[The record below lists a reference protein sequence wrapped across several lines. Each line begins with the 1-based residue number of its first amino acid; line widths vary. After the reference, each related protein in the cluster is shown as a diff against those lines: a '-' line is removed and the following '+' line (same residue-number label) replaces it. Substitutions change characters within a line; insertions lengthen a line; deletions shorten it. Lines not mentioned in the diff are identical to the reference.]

1 MQETAEFTPSQGFD
15 DEVPGTVAYALEYDE
30 EMLYLQPVAS
40 GYRIM
45 PLRYGRSEVTV
56 VATDEGGLAGRD
68 TFAVMCRDD
77 SREVDLY
84 PNPVRDRLSIRMG
97 RDVEGALR
105 VTLYD
110 AAGRR
115 AFAAEVRI
123 APTAPAVVDLS
134 SLGGGTYT
142 IELRYEGGSLTRSI
156 VKPEK
161 MQSFF
166 RNILIAAALLVV
178 PRAGTAQNAAAFL
191 SVVPDARSAA
201 MGGAGVALSA
211 DVFSALRNAAQLP
224 FSEERFGA
232 GYSYLPWMRDLTPRT
247 ALHTAA
253 VYFKPDGKQAVSAS
267 FRYFSQYGSERTDEE
282 GNELGRLEPHDM
294 AFDVGY
300 SRTVAEGL
308 SVALTA
314 RYVRSEPGA
323 DDVAQTFAVDAGLF
337 YRHAVAASHRV
348 TFGFQAANVG
358 GALDYGA
365 GNRQLPWVLKAGA
378 AAELGFSEA
387 HGLTLTAETEYRLRP
402 SELRAWSG
410 SFGAE
415 YRCFGILA
423 LRGGYR
429 MGDRSTG
436 EYRYGSAGAGLR
448 WKYVAADAAYLLA
461 GSSSPLR
468 NTWIL
473 SVLFSW

>member
-1 MQETAEFTPSQGFD
+1 
-15 DEVPGTVAYALEYDE
+15 
-30 EMLYLQPVAS
+30 
-40 GYRIM
+40 
-45 PLRYGRSEVTV
+45 
-56 VATDEGGLAGRD
+56 
-68 TFAVMCRDD
+68 
-77 SREVDLY
+77 
-84 PNPVRDRLSIRMG
+84 
-97 RDVEGALR
+97 
-105 VTLYD
+105 
-110 AAGRR
+110 
-115 AFAAEVRI
+115 
-123 APTAPAVVDLS
+123 
-134 SLGGGTYT
+134 
-142 IELRYEGGSLTRSI
+142 
-156 VKPEK
+156 

-166 RNILIAAALLVV
+166 RNILIAAALLAV
-178 PRAGTAQNAAAFL
+178 PLAGTAQNAAAFL

-282 GNELGRLEPHDM
+282 GNVLGRLEPHDM

-314 RYVRSEPGA
+314 RYVRSEPGTA
-323 DDVAQTFAVDAGLF
+323 DVAQTFAVDAGLF

-378 AAELGFSEA
+378 AAELGLSEA

-415 YRCFGILA
+415 YCCFGILA

-436 EYRYGSAGAGLR
+436 ESRYGSAGAGLR

-473 SVLFSW
+473 SVLFNW

>member
-1 MQETAEFTPSQGFD
+1 
-15 DEVPGTVAYALEYDE
+15 
-30 EMLYLQPVAS
+30 
-40 GYRIM
+40 
-45 PLRYGRSEVTV
+45 
-56 VATDEGGLAGRD
+56 
-68 TFAVMCRDD
+68 
-77 SREVDLY
+77 
-84 PNPVRDRLSIRMG
+84 
-97 RDVEGALR
+97 
-105 VTLYD
+105 
-110 AAGRR
+110 
-115 AFAAEVRI
+115 
-123 APTAPAVVDLS
+123 
-134 SLGGGTYT
+134 
-142 IELRYEGGSLTRSI
+142 
-156 VKPEK
+156 

-166 RNILIAAALLVV
+166 RNILIAAALLPV
-178 PRAGTAQNAAAFL
+178 PLAGTAQNAAAFL

-282 GNELGRLEPHDM
+282 GNVLGRLEPHDM
-294 AFDVGY
+294 AFDIGY

-314 RYVRSEPGA
+314 RYVRSEPGTA
-323 DDVAQTFAVDAGLF
+323 DVAQTFAVDAGLF

-402 SELRAWSG
+402 SELRAWSVPNTVVSEYSPCEEVTAWG
-410 SFGAE
+410 IAVRENTATARPAPAFDGNMSRRTPLTSWPEVHPPCAIRGYSPCYSVGNASFG
-415 YRCFGILA
+415 
-423 LRGGYR
+423 
-429 MGDRSTG
+429 
-436 EYRYGSAGAGLR
+436 
-448 WKYVAADAAYLLA
+448 
-461 GSSSPLR
+461 
-468 NTWIL
+468 
-473 SVLFSW
+473 SVF

>member
-1 MQETAEFTPSQGFD
+1 
-15 DEVPGTVAYALEYDE
+15 
-30 EMLYLQPVAS
+30 
-40 GYRIM
+40 
-45 PLRYGRSEVTV
+45 
-56 VATDEGGLAGRD
+56 
-68 TFAVMCRDD
+68 
-77 SREVDLY
+77 
-84 PNPVRDRLSIRMG
+84 
-97 RDVEGALR
+97 
-105 VTLYD
+105 
-110 AAGRR
+110 
-115 AFAAEVRI
+115 
-123 APTAPAVVDLS
+123 
-134 SLGGGTYT
+134 
-142 IELRYEGGSLTRSI
+142 
-156 VKPEK
+156 

-166 RNILIAAALLVV
+166 RNILIAAALLAV
-178 PRAGTAQNAAAFL
+178 PLAGTAQNAAAFL

-282 GNELGRLEPHDM
+282 GNVLGRLEPHDM

-314 RYVRSEPGA
+314 RYVRSEPGTA
-323 DDVAQTFAVDAGLF
+323 DVAQTFAVDAGPF

-378 AAELGFSEA
+378 AAELG
-387 HGLTLTAETEYRLRP
+387 L
-402 SELRAWSG
+402 
-410 SFGAE
+410 
-415 YRCFGILA
+415 
-423 LRGGYR
+423 
-429 MGDRSTG
+429 
-436 EYRYGSAGAGLR
+436 
-448 WKYVAADAAYLLA
+448 
-461 GSSSPLR
+461 
-468 NTWIL
+468 
-473 SVLFSW
+473 

>member
-1 MQETAEFTPSQGFD
+1 
-15 DEVPGTVAYALEYDE
+15 
-30 EMLYLQPVAS
+30 
-40 GYRIM
+40 
-45 PLRYGRSEVTV
+45 
-56 VATDEGGLAGRD
+56 
-68 TFAVMCRDD
+68 
-77 SREVDLY
+77 
-84 PNPVRDRLSIRMG
+84 
-97 RDVEGALR
+97 
-105 VTLYD
+105 
-110 AAGRR
+110 
-115 AFAAEVRI
+115 
-123 APTAPAVVDLS
+123 
-134 SLGGGTYT
+134 
-142 IELRYEGGSLTRSI
+142 
-156 VKPEK
+156 

-166 RNILIAAALLVV
+166 RNILIAAALLAV
-178 PRAGTAQNAAAFL
+178 PLAGTAQNAAAFL

-282 GNELGRLEPHDM
+282 GNVLGRLEPHDM

-358 GALDYGA
+358 G
-365 GNRQLPWVLKAGA
+365 P
-378 AAELGFSEA
+378 
-387 HGLTLTAETEYRLRP
+387 RLRRRKP
-402 SELRAWSG
+402 SAAVGVEGGRSRGTRIFRSARPDTDRRNRIPPAALGTPRLVRKFRCRIPLFRNTRPARRLPHGGSQYGRIPLRLGRRRLSM
-410 SFGAE
+410 E
-415 YRCFGILA
+415 IC
-423 LRGGYR
+423 RGGR
-429 MGDRSTG
+429 R
-436 EYRYGSAGAGLR
+436 
-448 WKYVAADAAYLLA
+448 
-461 GSSSPLR
+461 
-468 NTWIL
+468 L
-473 SVLFSW
+473 SVGRKFIPLAQYVDTLRTIQLVMRASEVFFD

>member
-1 MQETAEFTPSQGFD
+1 
-15 DEVPGTVAYALEYDE
+15 
-30 EMLYLQPVAS
+30 
-40 GYRIM
+40 
-45 PLRYGRSEVTV
+45 
-56 VATDEGGLAGRD
+56 
-68 TFAVMCRDD
+68 
-77 SREVDLY
+77 
-84 PNPVRDRLSIRMG
+84 
-97 RDVEGALR
+97 
-105 VTLYD
+105 
-110 AAGRR
+110 
-115 AFAAEVRI
+115 
-123 APTAPAVVDLS
+123 
-134 SLGGGTYT
+134 
-142 IELRYEGGSLTRSI
+142 
-156 VKPEK
+156 

-166 RNILIAAALLVV
+166 RNILIAAALLAV
-178 PRAGTAQNAAAFL
+178 PLAGTAQNAAAFL

-282 GNELGRLEPHDM
+282 GNVLGRLEPHDM

-365 GNRQLPWVLKAGA
+365 GGRSRGTRSFGSARPDTDRRNRIPPAALGTPRLVRKFRCRIPLFRNTRPARRLPHGGSQYGRIPLR
-378 AAELGFSEA
+378 LG
-387 HGLTLTAETEYRLRP
+387 RRRP
-402 SELRAWSG
+402 SMEI
-410 SFGAE
+410 
-415 YRCFGILA
+415 C
-423 LRGGYR
+423 RGGR
-429 MGDRSTG
+429 R
-436 EYRYGSAGAGLR
+436 
-448 WKYVAADAAYLLA
+448 
-461 GSSSPLR
+461 
-468 NTWIL
+468 L
-473 SVLFSW
+473 SVGRKFIPLAQYVDTLRTIQLVMRASEVFFD